1 MDANDDFDYAGGN
14 DGDGAAGT
22 PAFTTIF
29 DGDLDGDGIPNFL
42 DPDND
47 DDKLPDSSDT
57 DDDNDGILDMYDP
70 DDDNDGIPDVC
81 WNIDMNSDGLNDY
94 TLLNSTPYQTPGAD
108 TDGIPGHD
116 CEIDYDSDLD
126 DDRFRPFDQNY
137 NGIWDWLDPD
147 MGGTPTPDD
156 AVQTQLVA
164 TDFAYDID
172 NDQIENEN
180 DTYPL
185 TPNSEA
191 WIATCMSPANPNP
204 QNPDPRCL
212 TERASYSQF
221 NDWDGDGISNWDD
234 IDDDGDGIIDII
246 DIDWDCDLDNDAV
259 FHQINGSL
267 YRDDGPN
274 DVDSDIDGD
283 GLSNDIDW
291 DDDNDGLN
299 DLYDPDDGNCGVVD
313 YDGTDAFATPYYPLG
328 DGADLDGSGDNQD
341 YSDNTENYWSL
352 VWGQTRSLMLC

>member
-1 MDANDDFDYAGGN
+1 M
-14 DGDGAAGT
+14 
-22 PAFTTIF
+22 
-29 DGDLDGDGIPNFL
+29 
-42 DPDND
+42 
-47 DDKLPDSSDT
+47 
-57 DDDNDGILDMYDP
+57 
-70 DDDNDGIPDVC
+70 
-81 WNIDMNSDGLNDY
+81 
-94 TLLNSTPYQTPGAD
+94 
-108 TDGIPGHD
+108 
-116 CEIDYDSDLD
+116 
-126 DDRFRPFDQNY
+126 
-137 NGIWDWLDPD
+137 
-147 MGGTPTPDD
+147 
-156 AVQTQLVA
+156 
-164 TDFAYDID
+164 D

-185 TPNSEA
+185 SHNQQEA

-221 NDWDGDGISNWDD
+221 NDWDGDGVSNWDD

-259 FHQINGSL
+259 FHSINGSL

-299 DLYDPDDGNCGVVD
+299 DLYDPDDGNCGLVD

-328 DGADLDGSGDNQD
+328 DGADLMEAETAKITLTTPTTIG
-341 YSDNTENYWSL
+341 L
-352 VWGQTRSLMLC
+352 